1 MKITKANGKAE
12 YALIENLKKRAG
24 ETDEKIVEIVTTIL
38 NEVKK
43 NGDDAVREY
52 TVRFDGG
59 LPKKSVIEKDELQSY
74 LDKVDD
80 DFKNAIVNAKNNI
93 YDFHLRQAQQSW
105 MTTRTAELLWVS
117 ASEDSIGLAFM
128 FRAEQPLI
136 RHLF

>member
-80 DFKNAIVNAKNNI
+80 DLKT
-93 YDFHLRQAQQSW
+93 QSS
-105 MTTRTAELLWVS
+105 MQKT
-117 ASEDSIGLAFM
+117 IFM
-128 FRAEQPLI
+128 ISTFV
-136 RHLF
+136 RHNSRG